1 MHAQTDPRADRV
13 PPGHRP
19 APHGLRR
26 PEGPGNL
33 RAACPPPRAGA
44 PAQAV
49 TGRLRVGVPCGLAP
63 AYEACKK
70 LFLAEFPGVTL
81 TEDVR
86 NIDPL
91 TRAIRDGKLELD
103 VYLGLGE
110 RETRSIV
117 DRGLSRGDPTPFLKQ
132 SLRLAVPRGNPLG
145 IHAIEDLADEKVHT
159 VALCTDDLAIGQA
172 AEKALRGTGTW
183 DKLESSKRL
192 VRLPQP
198 AQAKELVFKGKA
210 DATFVFGACT
220 DESWTAADP
229 ERAAQGKAEIV
240 LTVPDELFGGMHA
253 QAVVLTTAR
262 DPGMA
267 ERFVQ
272 FLLRS
277 ECQKA
282 VVQWGYHPIESPGS
296 GASARP

>member
-1 MHAQTDPRADRV
+1 VNRAIPLLTVCMCALALLLAACGRPRTPGET
-13 PPGHRP
+13 PPGARP
-19 APHGLRR
+19 QPA
-26 PEGPGNL
+26 
-33 RAACPPPRAGA
+33 
-44 PAQAV
+44 AQAA
-49 TGRLRVGVPCGLAP
+49 TGQLRVGVPCGLVP

-81 TEDVR
+81 KDDVR

-91 TRAIRDGKLELD
+91 TRAIRDGKTELD

-117 DRGLSRGDPTPFLKQ
+117 DKGLARGEPTPFLKQ
-132 SLRLAVPRGNPLG
+132 SLRLAVPKGNPLG

-159 VALCTDDLAIGQA
+159 VAICTDDLAIGQA
-172 AEKALRGTGTW
+172 AEKALRGTGVW
-183 DKLESSKRL
+183 DTLESSKRV

-220 DESWTAADP
+220 DESWTTADP
-229 ERAAQGKAEIV
+229 ERATQGRAEVV
-240 LTVPDELFGGMHA
+240 LTVPDSLYGGMHA

-262 DPGMA
+262 DPELA
-267 ERFVQ
+267 KRFVQ
-272 FLLRS
+272 FLLRP

-282 VVQWGYHPIESPGS
+282 IVQWGYDPIE
-296 GASARP
+296 GAESAAR